1 MPRGTKIKMNELAD
15 RLTTLDIDEGIRIEY
30 VNSKLFINKNAS
42 GIYVVQFDDEDNFR
56 YFDSP
61 NKVSNFIKSKIP
73 MKGSAWTY

>member
-30 VNSKLFINKNAS
+30 ANSKLFINKNAS

-56 YFDSP
+56 YFDSS
-61 NKVSNFIKSKIP
+61 NKVSNFIKSKIR
-73 MKGSAWTY
+73 MKGSAWIY